1 MISFGRCDIKM
12 LLEATNDVTQ
22 RALTVF
28 RANVPGLQQA
38 TSQVVPTR

>member
-22 RALTVF
+22 RAHTVF
-28 RANVPGLQQA
+28 RADVPGLQLA
-38 TSQVVPTR
+38 TLPGGPTR